1 MTLELRK
8 IPSTG
13 KYTLKEEVDGEKTL
27 KAAPVKYSFQDNYAK
42 YRRLEKYGS
51 KL

>member
-1 MTLELRK
+1 MTLELRR

-13 KYTLKEEVDGEKTL
+13 KYTLKEEIEGEKTI
-27 KAAPVKYSFQDNYAK
+27 KAAPLKYSFQDNHAK
-42 YRRLEKYGS
+42 YRRLERYGS